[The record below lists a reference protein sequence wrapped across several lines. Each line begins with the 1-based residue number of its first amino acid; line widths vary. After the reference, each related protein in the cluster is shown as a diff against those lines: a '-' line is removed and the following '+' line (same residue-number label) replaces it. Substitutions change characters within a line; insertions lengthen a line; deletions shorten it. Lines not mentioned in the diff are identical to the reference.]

1 MTFGTSVVALG
12 TSIVALGRSAGML
25 AGFEPMVYLETDV
38 ARLVA
43 ATLLGM
49 FLGLERE
56 WSQKPAGI
64 RTFALVS
71 LLAAVFSILGSDGL
85 LIVGGVLI
93 IATAVLLAVQS
104 FVVEAVEGLSL
115 TTSVSLLVA
124 YGLGALVANDFFI
137 EAVTVA
143 VLSSLLLV
151 LKRELHQFAWGLSRE
166 EMRSAVE
173 FTILAFVIYPL
184 LPAETIDPWDA
195 IQPRLIW
202 ALVIAISAIGFVNY
216 VLVKKYQ
223 SRGYAVTG
231 FFGGLVNSTAV
242 VAEMAKRAK
251 GHTDL
256 LGIAVGS
263 ILLANA
269 AMAVRNAVIVAAFVP
284 EAALIVG
291 APLGAI
297 AATGVAIAVWRSDWR
312 AELQADLTSPFS
324 LRNALTFGALFLLV
338 LLVSVAAERTF
349 GAGGFVA
356 TAFLAGLVSSGTA
369 TTTAVSLLGTGQI
382 EVDTAVAGVVAGTA
396 ASILVKTVFA
406 ASITRDLVRPVLI
419 WNLVL
424 IAVGVAVGAPL
435 LLL

>member
-1 MTFGTSVVALG
+1 MVIGPDPLAFVETTVAKL
-12 TSIVALGRSAGML
+12 VL
-25 AGFEPMVYLETDV
+25 AT
-38 ARLVA
+38 A
-43 ATLLGM
+43 LGM

-56 WSQKPAGI
+56 WSHKSAGI
-64 RTFALVS
+64 RTFALIGLS
-71 LLAAVFSILGSDGL
+71 AAVFSLLENDGL

-93 IATAVLLAVQS
+93 VTSAVLLAVRS
-104 FVVEAVEGLSL
+104 FVEEDVDSLSL
-115 TTSVSLLVA
+115 TTSVSMFVTYGIGVLVA
-124 YGLGALVANDFFI
+124 ESFFI

-143 VLSSLLLV
+143 MLSSLLLV

-166 EMRSAVE
+166 EVRSATE
-173 FTILAFVIYPL
+173 FTILAFVIFPL

-202 ALVIAISAIGFVNY
+202 SLVVAVSGIGFVNY
-216 VLVKKYQ
+216 VLVKRYQ
-223 SRGYAVTG
+223 GRGYAVTG

-251 GHTDL
+251 GQADL
-256 LGIAVGS
+256 RNIAVGS

-269 AMAVRNAVIVAAFVP
+269 AMAFRNAAVVAVFVP
-284 EAALIVG
+284 EAALTVG

-297 AATGVAIAVWRSDWR
+297 TVVGVLIAVWRSDWR
-312 AELQADLTSPFS
+312 TTMEADLTSPFS

-338 LLVSVAAERTF
+338 LLVSAGAERTF

-382 EVDTAVAGVVAGTA
+382 SVETAVAGVVAGTA

-406 ASITRDLVRPVLI
+406 ASIARELVRPVLV

-424 IAVGVAVGAPL
+424 IAVGIAVGVPL
-435 LLL
+435 LLF

>member
-1 MTFGTSVVALG
+1 MIGPDPLAFVETTVAKL
-12 TSIVALGRSAGML
+12 VL
-25 AGFEPMVYLETDV
+25 AT
-38 ARLVA
+38 A
-43 ATLLGM
+43 LGM

-56 WSQKPAGI
+56 WSHKSAGI
-64 RTFALVS
+64 RTFALIGLS
-71 LLAAVFSILGSDGL
+71 AAVFSLLENDGL

-93 IATAVLLAVQS
+93 VTSAVLLAVRS
-104 FVVEAVEGLSL
+104 FVEEDVDSLSL
-115 TTSVSLLVA
+115 TTSVSMFVTYGIGVLVA
-124 YGLGALVANDFFI
+124 ESFFI

-143 VLSSLLLV
+143 MLSSLLLV

-166 EMRSAVE
+166 EVRSATE
-173 FTILAFVIYPL
+173 FTILAFVIFPL

-202 ALVIAISAIGFVNY
+202 SLVVAVSGIGFVNY
-216 VLVKKYQ
+216 VLVKRYQ
-223 SRGYAVTG
+223 GRGYAVTG

-251 GHTDL
+251 GQADL
-256 LGIAVGS
+256 RNIAVGS

-269 AMAVRNAVIVAAFVP
+269 AMAFRNAAVVAVFVP
-284 EAALIVG
+284 EAALTVG

-297 AATGVAIAVWRSDWR
+297 TVVGVLIAVWRSDWR
-312 AELQADLTSPFS
+312 TTMEADLTSPFS

-338 LLVSVAAERTF
+338 LLVSAGAERTF

-382 EVDTAVAGVVAGTA
+382 SVETAVAGVVAGTA

-406 ASITRDLVRPVLI
+406 ASIARELVRPVLV

-424 IAVGVAVGAPL
+424 IAVGIAVGVPL
-435 LLL
+435 LLF